1 MLGVRG
7 NATLISWR
15 ICQNVARKEFKKRNE
30 ELQQKLIIEIEKAK
44 TGESNKNIMQLQA
57 ILNELRNN
65 YAIENNYLNYPHI
78 IIDSWDYSDQLGNE
92 LIELAELY
100 KMK

>member
-1 MLGVRG
+1 MSLEKS
-7 NATLISWR
+7 L
-15 ICQNVARKEFKKRNE
+15 KKRNE

-44 TGESNKNIMQLQA
+44 TGGSNKNIMQLQT

-65 YAIENNYLNYPHI
+65 YAIEKKHLNYPHI

>member
-1 MLGVRG
+1 MSLEKS
-7 NATLISWR
+7 L
-15 ICQNVARKEFKKRNE
+15 KKRNE

-65 YAIENNYLNYPHI
+65 YAIEKNYFNYSHI

>member
-1 MLGVRG
+1 MSLEKS
-7 NATLISWR
+7 L
-15 ICQNVARKEFKKRNE
+15 KKRNE
-30 ELQQKLIIEIEKAK
+30 ELQRKLIIEIEKAK
-44 TGESNKNIMQLQA
+44 AGESNKNIIQLQT

-65 YAIENNYLNYPHI
+65 YAIEKKYLSYPHI